1 MKLITITEI
10 TRYNGYFTIPYTFI
24 IPIPEKFAEKANKKE
39 IAQSY
44 SGNYDII
51 TIDNQ
56 EWFQVLGSINLPDNT
71 SLPEIKTILENA
83 YNVSKNKLNDFQLK
97 EFDDIIGLY
106 YDGENWAY

>member
-1 MKLITITEI
+1 MKLITIKEI

-24 IPIPEKFAEKANKKE
+24 IPIPEKFAKKANKKE

-56 EWFQVLGSINLPDNT
+56 EWFQVLGSINLSDNT
-71 SLPEIKTILENA
+71 TLLEIKAKLEAAYTI
-83 YNVSKNKLNDFQLK
+83 SKNNFNLFELT
-97 EFDDIIGLY
+97 EFDDIMGLSF
-106 YDGENWAY
+106 DGENWF